1 MSRWLARTVLPLTI
15 VAVGASPVSL
25 YGQAA
30 QAPDQKALAF
40 EVASV
45 KLNNSGTTRSLGG
58 PKRGHFIQSGTLRQL
73 IQAAYRRGG
82 FETRQVSGGPKWV
95 DSDRFDVDATVD
107 GSLSVAALY
116 LPDGKGSAGLA
127 YLMLRTLLADRFKL
141 VVHTETQQLPIYAL
155 TVVRRDGTL
164 GAQLHKSNVDCDAVL
179 AEMART
185 GRPVP
190 PAAPGQMPPC
200 STQTRPGHIAANAIP
215 MSQLAEILSGFAERE
230 THDQTNLRGNF
241 DVTLDWSDD
250 LSIFTAI
257 QEQLGLRLEPS
268 RGPVDVLVIDHVE
281 KPTPD

>member
-1 MSRWLARTVLPLTI
+1 MNRNALVLAIGLATPATGWLH
-15 VAVGASPVSL
+15 
-25 YGQAA
+25 GQVPSN
-30 QAPDQKALAF
+30 QTPPTF

-82 FETRQVSGGPKWV
+82 FEIRQVSGGPKWM
-95 DSDRFDVDATVD
+95 DSDHFDIDATVD
-107 GSLSVAALY
+107 GALSVSALY

-141 VVHTETQQLPIYAL
+141 VVHAETQQLPIYAL
-155 TVVRRDGTL
+155 AVAKRDGTL
-164 GAQLHKSNVDCDAVL
+164 GAQLRRSDVDCDAVL

-185 GRPVP
+185 GRPATP
-190 PAAPGQMPPC
+190 RARGQMPPC
-200 STQTRPGHIAANAIP
+200 TTQTSSGHLAANAIP
-215 MSQLAEILSGFAERE
+215 MSQLAEMLSRFAERE

-241 DVTLDWSDD
+241 DITLDWTDD

-257 QEQLGLRLEPS
+257 QEQLGLKLEPS
-268 RGPVDVLVIDHVE
+268 RGPVDVIVVDHAE
-281 KPTPD
+281 PPTPD